1 VTRLGAYQS
10 SQGNCSENDPNNT
23 TVFVGGLDSNVDE
36 EYLRQIFTPYGEI
49 SYVKI
54 PVGKHCGF
62 VQFTSRSCA
71 EEAIQMLNGSQIGG
85 QKARLS
91 WGRSTQNRQA
101 SQHDANSQYNGN
113 NYYRYQ
119 QPGNEG
125 YSYGAPNAQDPS
137 IQNYYGYPGY
147 GKYEQQSTQEHL
159 ERRAAEQV
167 ITLSRFVLN
176 A

>member
-1 VTRLGAYQS
+1 MGRKLGFHGAVVLKTDRYCVMES
-10 SQGNCSENDPNNT
+10 YFLLNSHLPN
-23 TVFVGGLDSNVDE
+23 
-36 EYLRQIFTPYGEI
+36 
-49 SYVKI
+49 
-54 PVGKHCGF
+54 
-62 VQFTSRSCA
+62 RSKM
-71 EEAIQMLNGSQIGG
+71 ILH
-85 QKARLS
+85 
-91 WGRSTQNRQA
+91 QA
-101 SQHDANSQYNGN
+101 SQHDANNQYNGN

-119 QPGNEG
+119 QLGNEG

-147 GKYEQQSTQEHL
+147 GNYEQQSTQEHL